1 MKVLTVSNI
10 QIQFD
15 AHDSENNLEGAQQMI
30 DAINLV
36 IGEAFSVSNPQ
47 IIGAV
52 LLTSE
57 DIKEK

>member
-52 LLTSE
+52 LLTPE